1 MQYRVLG
8 TRAAE
13 GCHNFIPTAPLKPLK
28 LKVSSPRSRRK
39 NFSASGKQPGCNGTA
54 KVIHTAGDA
63 VGQSDVDSA
72 GQLLTDQPHR

>member
-13 GCHNFIPTAPLKPLK
+13 GYRNITPTAPLKPLK
-28 LKVSSPRSRRK
+28 LKVSSSQKR
-39 NFSASGKQPGCNGTA
+39 NTHLHQPGCNGTA

-63 VGQSDVDSA
+63 VGQPDVDSA